1 MKENKMPGIRGI
13 NGYYKLEKEKPVI
26 QTDPMGS
33 YTGRSNDPYE
43 KPVQDADDL

>member
-1 MKENKMPGIRGI
+1 MKQNQKPTFRGVM
-13 NGYYKLEKEKPVI
+13 GTYSLEKEEPVI

-33 YTGRSNDPYE
+33 YTGLTRDPYE